1 MGTQTDLTW
10 PSSLTSPILT
20 FQTLSTNE
28 QGVQS
33 TPEEMDHESTKNKR
47 TRGDSS
53 SSNEGDES
61 NKISKVRIT
70 MNKPD
75 KTQKESASPSPGE
88 GAGGE
93 GARKSRPPN
102 RSPKSVSRSRSKTSK
117 SGNRKTS
124 PIKLP

>member
-1 MGTQTDLTW
+1 MTW

-20 FQTLSTNE
+20 SETLSTNE
-28 QGVQS
+28 QGIQS
-33 TPEEMDHESTKNKR
+33 TPEEMDHESTKTKR
-47 TRGDSS
+47 TRGNSS

-70 MNKPD
+70 TNEPD
-75 KTQKESASPSPGE
+75 KTQNESTSPSPGE
-88 GAGGE
+88 GVGGE

-102 RSPKSVSRSRSKTSK
+102 RTPKSVSRSRSKPSK